1 MQIFLVLS
9 IPEII
14 LNTWF
19 HVPLFKLYS
28 RDFQRNF
35 SSDFVTLNYSI
46 NEESSNRLN
55 KVLRERIH
63 GLVKL
68 DNSFNISDTELSIV
82 PNKTSFP
89 HPSKP
94 THFPSNPPVF
104 RSNSLISLLT
114 LLYSVLTPIMS
125 NLTPLFPF

>member
-1 MQIFLVLS
+1 MVSCSTIQ
-9 IPEII
+9 
-14 LNTWF
+14 T
-19 HVPLFKLYS
+19 LFQGLI
-28 RDFQRNF
+28 QRNF
-35 SSDFVTLNYSI
+35 SSDFVTLSYSI

-104 RSNSLISLLT
+104 RSNSHHVPFNSHHVPSNPLISI
-114 LLYSVLTPIMS
+114 LTPIMS
-125 NLTPLFPF
+125 HLTPSFPF

>member
-1 MQIFLVLS
+1 MVSCSTIQ
-9 IPEII
+9 
-14 LNTWF
+14 T
-19 HVPLFKLYS
+19 LFQGLI
-28 RDFQRNF
+28 QRNF
-35 SSDFVTLNYSI
+35 SSDFVTLCYSI

-104 RSNSLISLLT
+104 RSNSHHVPFNSHHVPSNPLISI
-114 LLYSVLTPIMS
+114 LTPIMS
-125 NLTPLFPF
+125 HLTPSFPF

>member
-1 MQIFLVLS
+1 MVSCSTIQTVFQGLI
-9 IPEII
+9 
-14 LNTWF
+14 
-19 HVPLFKLYS
+19 
-28 RDFQRNF
+28 QRNF
-35 SSDFVTLNYSI
+35 SSDFVTLSYSI

-94 THFPSNPPVF
+94 THFPSKPTHFPSNPPVF
-104 RSNSLISLLT
+104 RSNSHHVPFNSHHVPSNPLISI
-114 LLYSVLTPIMS
+114 LTPIMS
-125 NLTPLFPF
+125 HLTPSFPF

>member
-1 MQIFLVLS
+1 MVSCSTIQ
-9 IPEII
+9 
-14 LNTWF
+14 T
-19 HVPLFKLYS
+19 LFQGLI
-28 RDFQRNF
+28 QRNF
-35 SSDFVTLNYSI
+35 SSDFVTLSYSI

-94 THFPSNPPVF
+94 THFPSKPTHFPSNPPVF